1 MVFRLFLRLF
11 VGATRA
17 FARLTQLPATR
28 PPQLAPPIGLSA
40 EQIHHTSC
48 RGLYD
53 SATNGRPSPTRRNT
67 DRLVCRLN
75 RRNIHNILETN
86 VICYSTPMSA
96 DLRMSAHD
104 GGAGKGEE
112 IFRFLLDEITPA
124 VLIVHGVG
132 SVKQVSNILNV
143 PLTEG
148 SQVCRRDMRSS
159 NGASFGNPHPEPDPA
174 GVQQVVVM
182 VGWVPGER
190 GRPGKRQTGGLVPPA
205 PAPTP
210 VPARRASTAI
220 LMIQAVLG
228 AGVVPPG

>member
-1 MVFRLFLRLF
+1 MPRRSIRSDQCGGKGVLLF

-124 VLIVHGVG
+124 VLIVQGVG

-143 PLTEG
+143 PLPKVPKSADEISEVQTERHLVILIPSLAPPEFKRWSSWSG
-148 SQVCRRDMRSS
+148 GYLENVADRVRDKL
-159 NGASFGNPHPEPDPA
+159 A
-174 GVQQVVVM
+174 G
-182 VGWVPGER
+182 
-190 GRPGKRQTGGLVPPA
+190 
-205 PAPTP
+205 
-210 VPARRASTAI
+210 
-220 LMIQAVLG
+220 
-228 AGVVPPG
+228 